1 MLKEKTHRST
11 VTETL
16 ITCVHCM
23 PHKVNLYSALLALV
37 AVEDFDFAADLIR
50 QIIESLH
57 QVLVLDSNAFAT
69 KNVMRLLGN
78 LVQMKLISSEAFC
91 KFLLQLVEEFEK
103 MNLMQDGNPGCQSH
117 STDLM
122 LEVILASLPSTATIL
137 AREQSIDFGTVLE
150 SLKTMLKEREKTK
163 SHFMPMQS
171 NDDTSRETG
180 TDLLMKTWE
189 AFTQNTSK
197 VFLVDDVLI
206 SASRKLIVEIVNQIS
221 NLGR

>member
-78 LVQMKLISSEAFC
+78 LVQMKLINSEAFC
-91 KFLLQLVEEFEK
+91 KFLL
-103 MNLMQDGNPGCQSH
+103 
-117 STDLM
+117 
-122 LEVILASLPSTATIL
+122 
-137 AREQSIDFGTVLE
+137 
-150 SLKTMLKEREKTK
+150 
-163 SHFMPMQS
+163 
-171 NDDTSRETG
+171 
-180 TDLLMKTWE
+180 
-189 AFTQNTSK
+189 
-197 VFLVDDVLI
+197 
-206 SASRKLIVEIVNQIS
+206 
-221 NLGR
+221 